1 MMLIFAGWLIRNE
14 DRGRVHIEV
23 TDHLDPPPDQA
34 CIDQRSN
41 LDDLILERNKKC
53 MKLLSVYKP
62 WIPNGNTLI

>member
-23 TDHLDPPPDQA
+23 TDHLDGQPPPDQA

-41 LDDLILERNKKC
+41 LDDLILERNKK
-53 MKLLSVYKP
+53 MHEIIVRLQTVD
-62 WIPNGNTLI
+62 TQR